1 MLENEQID
9 NTIMEV
15 LEGYLKKALTHDIL
29 QECIKHM
36 SEEEKEQYSDKV
48 LKYLEKEIKSK
59 QYNVLFG
66 SCNPKLIAGHI
77 IYKSLIPKNRE
88 YMTIYG
94 YNGAQAYSLITW
106 RELGEILDKPN
117 MVKSHHHYDKIN
129 IENVSLDIDQ
139 YNKVHWLKDGYRH
152 IVEQSKC
159 PHCGKYI

>member
-9 NTIMEV
+9 NTIMDV
-15 LEGYLKKALTHDIL
+15 LEGYIKKILVSDIL
-29 QECIKHM
+29 QQCIKHM
-36 SEEEKEQYSDKV
+36 SPEEKNKYVDGV
-48 LKYLEKEIKSK
+48 LRYFKHFIKSK
-59 QYNVLFG
+59 PYSVLFG

-88 YMTIYG
+88 HITIYG

-117 MVKSHHHYDKIN
+117 MVKSHHHYNKID
-129 IENVSLDIDQ
+129 IENIPLDIDQ
-139 YNKVHWLKDGYRH
+139 YNKIHWLNDGYRK

-159 PHCGKYI
+159 PHCDKYI